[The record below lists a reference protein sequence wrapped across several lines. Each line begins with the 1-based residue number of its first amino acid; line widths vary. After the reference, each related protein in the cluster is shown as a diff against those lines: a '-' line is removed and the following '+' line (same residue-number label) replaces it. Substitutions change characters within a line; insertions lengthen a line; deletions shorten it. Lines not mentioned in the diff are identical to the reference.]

1 MAEKKTNTGGKRV
14 AKKTKAAKAAE
25 TNTIKSAK
33 KRSAAPAVIAVCAV
47 VFIAAAYVGLCV
59 WASFHVLPNSSVLGI
74 ELGGLGYDDA
84 KVRLEQ
90 AEEKW
95 QDQTVALTYNGK
107 SVLCELGKAEPAFNI
122 TDILIQL
129 TAEGHKSPG
138 ATPFFQRGIVWLE
151 TLINGDKHEPETQ
164 ILYFEDQLY
173 MDGLLT
179 ELNSTLSN
187 PVKQHS
193 VKVGEND
200 ITVTMGHAGQAID
213 TVTVEETLLAKMI
226 AEDYSD
232 LALEASV
239 TQPDPID
246 FEALYSEI
254 YIEPVDSTLDS
265 ETYEI
270 IPHVTGV
277 SFDLGVARNRYVAAK
292 ENETFSVPLVFTE
305 PEITTTIMEESLF
318 ADVLGEA
325 KSWVSGTNN
334 RLANV
339 ILAGELVHNTILLPG
354 DEFSYWSKIAPCTEA
369 QGFKPAPSYLN
380 GQTVDSIGGGICQ
393 MSSSIYTAS
402 LYANLEIVQRNQHTY
417 AVGYLPDGCDAMV
430 NGGSSDY
437 KFKNN
442 TEWPI
447 KIAVKLSGRNL
458 TVQILGTKTDD
469 TYVKLEFKESE
480 RTAYSTVYKIDNTIP
495 VGTTKEEANGYT
507 GRKTETYRCVYA
519 GDGTLIS
526 RTFENKNNYR
536 MRNEV
541 ILINSADAYKY
552 GVDPVTG
559 EKLPEGTT
567 VSPTPTPTPA
577 ATPEPTPSDPNA
589 MPDWLGGGTSTQEP
603 ELSPEP
609 TPTPVEEM
617 PDWLIPTDSPE
628 D

>member
-14 AKKTKAAKAAE
+14 AKNPKVAKVAE
-25 TNTIKSAK
+25 TNTIKSTK
-33 KRSAAPAVIAVCAV
+33 KRSVVPAVIAVCAV
-47 VFIAAAYVGLCV
+47 VFIAAAYVGLCM
-59 WASFHVLPNSSVLGI
+59 WATSHVLPNSSVLGV
-74 ELGGLGYDDA
+74 ELGGLSWDDA
-84 KVRLEQ
+84 EERLATAVDTHLDKTIGLVYGDVRVE
-90 AEEKW
+90 
-95 QDQTVALTYNGK
+95 
-107 SVLCELGKAEPAFNI
+107 CELGKAQPSVDFTSALEP
-122 TDILIQL
+122 LSL
-129 TAEGHKSPG
+129 KSDS
-138 ATPFFQRGIVWLE
+138 FLQRGVDWCNI
-151 TLINGDKHEPETQ
+151 LINGERHEVNSAV
-164 ILYFEDQLY
+164 LYFINQVY

-179 ELNSTLSN
+179 ELTSTMSN
-187 PVKQHS
+187 PVEQHE
-193 VKVGEND
+193 VTIGETD
-200 ITVTMGHAGQAID
+200 IRVSMGHAGQAIN
-213 TVTVEETLLAKMI
+213 TVTLEEKLLTKLTAK
-226 AEDYSD
+226 DYSD
-232 LALEASV
+232 LTLEATI
-239 TQPDPID
+239 TQPDPIN
-246 FEALYSEI
+246 FEALYSKI
-254 YIEPVDSTLDS
+254 YIGPVNSALDS
-265 ETYEI
+265 ESYEI

-339 ILAGELVHNTILLPG
+339 ILAGELVHDTILLPG

-402 LYANLEIVQRNQHTY
+402 LYSNLEIVQRNQHTY

-442 TEWPI
+442 TKWPI
-447 KIAVKLSGRNL
+447 KIVVKLSGRNL

-469 TYVKLEFKESE
+469 TYVKLEFTESE
-480 RTAYSTVYKIDNTIP
+480 RTAYSTVYKIDDTIP

-552 GVDPVTG
+552 GVDPMTG
-559 EKLPEGTT
+559 EKLPEGTVVT
-567 VSPTPTPTPA
+567 PAPTPTTTPE
-577 ATPEPTPSDPNA
+577 ATPPDPNA
-589 MPDWLGGGTSTQEP
+589 MPDWLGGGTSTQAP
-603 ELSPEP
+603 EISPEP

-617 PDWLIPTDSPE
+617 PDWIKPIGSEESDT
-628 D
+628 